1 MTPQEKANELVNK
14 YLISTPI
21 VFHIDDAKKCA
32 LIAVD
37 EILEN
42 FGTLTEGK
50 DHYCAYLT
58 TEYYQEVKQEIL
70 TKGLTN
76 EHIKAIKER

>member
-1 MTPQEKANELVNK
+1 MMPKDKAIELVNK
-14 YLISTPI
+14 FSTVGLQQREEGI
-21 VFHIDDAKKCA
+21 ACA

-58 TEYYQEVKQEIL
+58 TEYYEQVKEEIQKL
-70 TKGLTN
+70 
-76 EHIKAIKER
+76 

>member
-1 MTPQEKANELVNK
+1 MSNPKDKAIELVNK
-14 YLISTPI
+14 FSTVGLQQREEGI
-21 VFHIDDAKKCA
+21 ACA

-58 TEYYQEVKQEIL
+58 TEYYEQVKEEIQKL
-70 TKGLTN
+70 
-76 EHIKAIKER
+76 

>member
-1 MTPQEKANELVNK
+1 MSNPQDKAIELVNK
-14 YLISTPI
+14 FSTVGLQQREEGI
-21 VFHIDDAKKCA
+21 ACA
-32 LIAVD
+32 IIAVD

-58 TEYYQEVKQEIL
+58 TEYYEQVKEEIQKL
-70 TKGLTN
+70 
-76 EHIKAIKER
+76 

>member
-1 MTPQEKANELVNK
+1 MTPQEKAIELVNK
-14 YLISTPI
+14 FSTVGLQQREEGI
-21 VFHIDDAKKCA
+21 ACA

-58 TEYYQEVKQEIL
+58 TEYYEQVKEEIETL
-70 TKGLTN
+70 
-76 EHIKAIKER
+76 

>member
-1 MTPQEKANELVNK
+1 MTPKEKAKELVNK
-14 YLISTPI
+14 FSTVGLQQREEGI
-21 VFHIDDAKKCA
+21 ACA

-58 TEYYQEVKQEIL
+58 TKYYEEVKQEIEKL
-70 TKGLTN
+70 
-76 EHIKAIKER
+76 

>member
-1 MTPQEKANELVNK
+1 MSNPKDKAIELVNK
-14 YLISTPI
+14 FSTVGLQQREEGI
-21 VFHIDDAKKCA
+21 ACA
-32 LIAVD
+32 IIAVN

-58 TEYYQEVKQEIL
+58 TEYYEQVKEEIEKL
-70 TKGLTN
+70 
-76 EHIKAIKER
+76 